1 MSESVQIIL
10 IICTTIVALA
20 LIDKKKYRPPRDGGY
35 R

>member
-20 LIDKKKYRPPRDGGY
+20 LIDKRKGGKNGGGF